1 MEQISDNQQFLDRDQ
16 INRAVERLQRRGAQ
30 VVQAAKRALEEGA
43 GSIVNDAKSRAPVKT
58 GKLRDSIHYTV
69 TDDGGAV
76 EISADVPYAKIVEYS
91 PKINHPFLKPAI
103 DAQTRRVNQLIKQAI
118 EDSAER

>member
-1 MEQISDNQQFLDRDQ
+1 M
-16 INRAVERLQRRGAQ
+16 
-30 VVQAAKRALEEGA
+30 
-43 GSIVNDAKSRAPVKT
+43 IVNDAKSRAPVKT
-58 GKLRDSIHYTV
+58 GKLRDSIHYTILE
-69 TDDGGAV
+69 DGGAV

-103 DAQTRRVNQLIKQAI
+103 DAQSRRVNQLIKQAI

>member
-1 MEQISDNQQFLDRDQ
+1 M
-16 INRAVERLQRRGAQ
+16 
-30 VVQAAKRALEEGA
+30 EEGA
-43 GSIVNDAKSRAPVKT
+43 GLIVNDAKSRAPVKT

-69 TDDGGAV
+69 LEDGGAV
-76 EISADVPYAKIVEYS
+76 EISADVRNSSGVPYAKIVEYS

-103 DAQTRRVNQLIKQAI
+103 DAQSSRVNQLIKQAI

>member
-69 TDDGGAV
+69 TNDGGAV

-103 DAQTRRVNQLIKQAI
+103 DAQKSRVNQLIKQAI